1 METIIVKPKDSAQ
14 AKEILEALRKM
25 NVEAKLHAGSVE
37 SIFEEPSDEKILA
50 SIERGMQEVEDYK
63 AGKIQLK
70 DAKSLLD
77 EF

>member
-1 METIIVKPKDSAQ
+1 METIIVKPKDAAQ
-14 AKEILEALRKM
+14 AQEVPEALRKM
-25 NVEAKLHAGSVE
+25 NVEVKLRAGFVE
-37 SIFEEPSDEKILA
+37 SIFDEPSDEEILA

-77 EF
+77 EL